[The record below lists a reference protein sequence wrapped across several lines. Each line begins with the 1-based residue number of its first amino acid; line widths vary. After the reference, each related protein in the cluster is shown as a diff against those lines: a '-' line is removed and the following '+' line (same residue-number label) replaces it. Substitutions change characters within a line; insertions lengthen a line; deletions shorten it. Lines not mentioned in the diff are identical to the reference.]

1 MCLFSVIPN
10 LEEHRPTITASAA
23 GSMLDSEKR
32 VYLFALAPFVAF
44 LVLRRLRVRASADT
58 RGSPHFE
65 VTFWMERT
73 VILCTL

>member
-1 MCLFSVIPN
+1 MCLFSVTPN

-44 LVLRRLRVRASADT
+44 LVLRRLKSSRQR
-58 RGSPHFE
+58 
-65 VTFWMERT
+65 
-73 VILCTL
+73 